1 MTDLPLPRFVTA
13 PTHIRCVDFGH
24 VAVLVDYRTGRVQCL
39 LPAAAARWREAA
51 GTGCLDGMPEA
62 LAKSLLAVGLL
73 TPTALAT
80 PWEVPPPASTS
91 VASWGSAEFPAGAQ
105 RPSPVRLPRALSA
118 ASALVAVFALGHA
131 GRPATAMHRVSRLI
145 ASATAMCRRPA
156 TPAQAAAC
164 VLAVRR
170 AAWHS
175 PTRVACLEES
185 AAAVLLLAAR
195 RLHVTWCHGV
205 AADPVRLHAWIQTA
219 DGSPVA
225 EPPSTRAYVPVLTIG
240 ARHQHH
246 L

>member
-1 MTDLPLPRFVTA
+1 MADLPRFATA

-24 VAVLVDYRTGRVQCL
+24 VAVLVDYRTGRVRCL
-39 LPAAAARWREAA
+39 LPAAAARWSEAA
-51 GTGCLDGMPEA
+51 GTGRLGGMPEA
-62 LAKSLLAVGLL
+62 LAESLLATGLL
-73 TPTALAT
+73 TPTAVAT
-80 PWEVPPPASTS
+80 PWEIPLPATTS
-91 VASWGSAEFPAGAQ
+91 SASWGSAEFPAGVR
-105 RPSPVRLPRALSA
+105 RPPPVRLPTAFAAAAALT
-118 ASALVAVFALGHA
+118 AVFAVGRA
-131 GRPATAMHRVSRLI
+131 GQPTTAMHRVTRLI
-145 ASATAMCRRPA
+145 SSATATCRRPA
-156 TPAQAAAC
+156 TPAQAASC

-175 PTRVACLEES
+175 PTRAACLEES

-225 EPPSTRAYVPVLTIG
+225 EPPSTRTYVPVLTIG